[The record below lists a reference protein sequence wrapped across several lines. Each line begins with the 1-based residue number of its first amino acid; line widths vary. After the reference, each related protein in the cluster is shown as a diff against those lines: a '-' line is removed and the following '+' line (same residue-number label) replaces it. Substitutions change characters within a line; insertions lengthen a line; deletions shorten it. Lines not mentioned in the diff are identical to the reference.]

1 MLWEPSLFYVKILLY
16 LHLCHNSFGRFPILN
31 ELVVSNEC
39 LKKDFMSN
47 IE

>member
-1 MLWEPSLFYVKILLY
+1 MLWIPSLFYVKILLN
-16 LHLCHNSFGRFPILN
+16 LHFCHNNFGHFPILN
-31 ELVVSNEC
+31 EVLVSNEC